1 MTEKKR
7 EKAELENQL
16 TQRSGELRTEE
27 QKQQM
32 EVDKIND
39 LQRELNIQKQEL

>member
-7 EKAELENQL
+7 EKSELENQL
-16 TQRSGELRTEE
+16 TARSVELKYEE
-27 QKQQM
+27 NKQKM

-39 LQRELNIQKQEL
+39 LQI